1 MKISSKTGILCALA
15 VMSVM
20 SGAAAVKSLDKGAAD
35 NGPLPAEVN
44 AADDV
49 PEFYLREC
57 EGYIAVF
64 AGKSSDTP
72 LRITDIE
79 TVTLTDTDRALLR
92 NGIAAG
98 DKTQLLKLLEDLS
111 S

>member
-15 VMSVM
+15 VMSVV
-20 SGAAAVKSLDKGAAD
+20 SGAAAVRSMDRAAAD
-35 NGPLPAEVN
+35 NAALPVTVSEAED
-44 AADDV
+44 AA
-49 PEFYLREC
+49 EFYLREC
-57 EGYIAVF
+57 DGYIAVF

>member
-1 MKISSKTGILCALA
+1 MKISSKAGILCALA

-20 SGAAAVKSLDKGAAD
+20 SGAAAVRSLDRAGADA
-35 NGPLPAEVN
+35 LPVTVSEAEDT
-44 AADDV
+44 A
-49 PEFYLREC
+49 EFYLREC